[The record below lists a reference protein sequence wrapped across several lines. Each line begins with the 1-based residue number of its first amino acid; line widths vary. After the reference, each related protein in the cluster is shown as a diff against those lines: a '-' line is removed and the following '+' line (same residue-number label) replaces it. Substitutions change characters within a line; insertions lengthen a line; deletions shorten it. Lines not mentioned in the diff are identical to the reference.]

1 MLCLIYIEQGHNISL
16 SCLSQRCCVVMFEKC
31 FVSGKLRID
40 YNRPLNRKERNTQ
53 TKAHTI
59 TKDYKSQTWQ
69 NIVIIY

>member
-1 MLCLIYIEQGHNISL
+1 MLCLIYIVQGHNISL

-53 TKAHTI
+53 TKAH
-59 TKDYKSQTWQ
+59 
-69 NIVIIY
+69 